1 MTPVEAWKNLIKK
14 LQSFRQQKDMSNRSA
29 WPEADAIRA
38 IARTGPTADIPK
50 FPRAA
55 FGLPVIFHFTGKN
68 APAGNYTFNE
78 ADTGQSLNLEHILT
92 RNVLPAP
99 SFCDRSCVRWNGGGT
114 SPAARRVAC

>member
-1 MTPVEAWKNLIKK
+1 MTSLNRDSVEAWKNLIKK
-14 LQSFRQQKDMSNRSA
+14 LQEFRQQKDMSNRSA

-68 APAGNYTFNE
+68 APAGNYTLNE
-78 ADTGQSLNLEHILT
+78 ADTGHK
-92 RNVLPAP
+92 V
-99 SFCDRSCVRWNGGGT
+99 
-114 SPAARRVAC
+114 